1 MRLEGRRAW
10 VPEVSGRQR
19 GQSEKGRGGGAE
31 GEGTAPGL
39 QSDAVDLRQTKQDKQ
54 GRGHQAKDQLLLDCS
69 RSSSVLPLH
78 QGCFFCQETFVNI
91 WRHL

>member
-19 GQSEKGRGGGAE
+19 GQSEKGRGGGEE

-39 QSDAVDLRQTKQDKQ
+39 QSDAVDLRDKA
-54 GRGHQAKDQLLLDCS
+54 GQAGSGTPSK
-69 RSSSVLPLH
+69 RPAAP
-78 QGCFFCQETFVNI
+78 
-91 WRHL
+91 